1 MSEQVIMVKTEIETI
16 RNRNRNKQLEC
27 MLCLR
32 NMRSDNIK
40 RHMLKHRELHTLDE
54 NEITKLMKIIED
66 LKKQGKT
73 IILVTHDIH
82 LAWNYAERLIIMKD
96 GKIEID
102 GPTDTIM
109 QNEDKLRGCN
119 ITVPNI
125 AKLYNKY
132 LSLK

>member
-1 MSEQVIMVKTEIETI
+1 MSEAKRFDLKLNENPINLSPENLRKLTI
-16 RNRNRNKQLEC
+16 ASILAIDTDIIIFDEPTN
-27 MLCLR
+27 
-32 NMRSDNIK
+32 
-40 RHMLKHRELHTLDE
+40 TLDE

-73 IILVTHDIH
+73 IIMITHDIH
-82 LAWNYAERLIIMKD
+82 LAWNYAERLIVMKD

-102 GPTDTIM
+102 GPTDMIM
-109 QNEDKLRGCN
+109 QNEDKLRNCN

-132 LSLK
+132 LSIND